1 MAGRVLYSS
10 REFTCFLTLKLL
22 NKIHIFSGV
31 NAPFPQRPLHLNLAQ
46 TASGHFSF
54 TKPLI
59 QQHPQHPYPRPYP
72 MVSHPDGRPRFPNDE
87 QWRLPSS
94 EYADGQH
101 GAWMSG
107 RNPSHAG
114 PSFGQEG
121 YFRPP
126 PPNNM
131 GFQVMVFHRC
141 CHVDQTCLPLT
152 AGGQLNN

>member
-1 MAGRVLYSS
+1 M
-10 REFTCFLTLKLL
+10 FL
-22 NKIHIFSGV
+22 NPQAPQQNPHFQPV
-31 NAPFPQRPLHLNLAQ
+31 NAPFPQRPLHPNLAQ

-72 MVSHPDGRPRFPNDE
+72 MLSHPDGRPRFATDE
-87 QWRLPSS
+87 QWRMPSS

-121 YFRPP
+121 
-126 PPNNM
+126 
-131 GFQVMVFHRC
+131 
-141 CHVDQTCLPLT
+141 TCNCVPVIRTLFFT
-152 AGGQLNN
+152 